1 MLPAIN
7 KIINPHERIISQ
19 VATPN
24 GILTII
30 ATGAVKG
37 IIESQN
43 AIELVGLSLNIGK
56 QIIAKIKGIVIGRVN
71 WLPSVSISI
80 SDPIAPNKEAYNKN
94 PIMK

>member
-71 WLPSVSISI
+71 
-80 SDPIAPNKEAYNKN
+80 
-94 PIMK
+94 